1 MSAQLREVT
10 AFVRA
15 GETGSFSL
23 IRARTPGVRARQILG
38 DLDNAEKCR
47 TRHRRPRGMW
57 RGGVSGAF
65 GIREVTP
72 RLPGFAAQHPKLGI
86 ELMMS
91 NRPEN
96 LIAEGGEKFGGLAA
110 S

>member
-1 MSAQLREVT
+1 
-10 AFVRA
+10 
-15 GETGSFSL
+15 
-23 IRARTPGVRARQILG
+23 
-38 DLDNAEKCR
+38 
-47 TRHRRPRGMW
+47 
-57 RGGVSGAF
+57 VSGAF

-96 LIAEGGEKFGGLAA
+96 LIADGGGKFGGLAA